1 MQSQFKILSFTLI
14 TTILASLLQFGSIN
28 LVFSQEVELLSIDT
42 GNTTLDSSLPVFYEC
57 IDEAVDESEDAPQA
71 PYFEEEPTKN
81 EVRKCYQ
88 QVFVDKILDDEDED

>member
-1 MQSQFKILSFTLI
+1 MILSFTFI
-14 TTILASLLQFGSIN
+14 TIILASLLQFGSIN
-28 LVFSQEVELLSIDT
+28 LVFSQEVELLPIDT

-57 IDEAVDESEDAPQA
+57 IDEAVDESEDTPQA